1 MKIAPFIIGLAFLI
15 KGLVFQYYYE
25 SENTKNYPDIEIK
38 MDKIILPLKEENKSE
53 VDSLKNIIIGDSQTP
68 FVDNASEKVSRISTT
83 PGMSSLW
90 QGGKTLT
97 WLISALEKYPTDITI
112 GDVVFCIGT
121 NGGYS
126 SKDNVERLITLTKE
140 KFPNSKLYA
149 VQGSWGWGG
158 IKDVTETKV
167 RNYYKKYE
175 ELGVVIVEPP
185 IGKIEPHGNKPIYK
199 VIGKELDKLL

>member
-1 MKIAPFIIGLAFLI
+1 MKFLFLSNVIMLYTLLLFNINQNTNKPIKIGKRIRMYQKDTL
-15 KGLVFQYYYE
+15 K
-25 SENTKNYPDIEIK
+25 IEQK
-38 MDKIILPLKEENKSE
+38 SDTLKS
-53 VDSLKNIIIGDSQTP
+53 IIIGDSQTP

-83 PGMSSLW
+83 SGMSSLW
-90 QGGKTLT
+90 QGGKTVS
-97 WLISALEKYPTDITI
+97 WLILALEKYSTDSTV
-112 GDVVFCIGT
+112 GNVVLCIVT

-126 SKDNVERLITLTKE
+126 SKDNIEKLITLTKE

>member
-1 MKIAPFIIGLAFLI
+1 MKFLFLSNVIMLYTLLLFNINQNTNKPIKIGKRIRMYQKDTL
-15 KGLVFQYYYE
+15 K
-25 SENTKNYPDIEIK
+25 IEQK
-38 MDKIILPLKEENKSE
+38 SDTLKS
-53 VDSLKNIIIGDSQTP
+53 IIIGDSQTP

-83 PGMSSLW
+83 SGMSSLW
-90 QGGKTLT
+90 QGGKTVS
-97 WLISALEKYPTDITI
+97 WLILALEKYSTDNTV
-112 GDVVFCIGT
+112 GNVVLCIGT

-126 SKDNVERLITLTKE
+126 SKDNIEKLITLTKE

-149 VQGSWGWGG
+149 IQGSWGWGG

>member
-1 MKIAPFIIGLAFLI
+1 MKFLFLSNVIMLYTLLLFNINQNTNKPIKIGKRIRMYQKDTL
-15 KGLVFQYYYE
+15 K
-25 SENTKNYPDIEIK
+25 IEQK
-38 MDKIILPLKEENKSE
+38 SDTLKS
-53 VDSLKNIIIGDSQTP
+53 IIIGDSQTP
-68 FVDNASEKVSRISTT
+68 FVDNASGKVSRISTT
-83 PGMSSLW
+83 SGMSSLW
-90 QGGKTLT
+90 QGGKTVS
-97 WLISALEKYPTDITI
+97 WLILALEKYSTDNTV
-112 GDVVFCIGT
+112 GNVVLCIGT

-126 SKDNVERLITLTKE
+126 SKDNVEKLITLTKE

-199 VIGKELDKLL
+199 VIGKELDSLL

>member
-1 MKIAPFIIGLAFLI
+1 MKFLFLSNVIMLYTLLLFNINQNTNKPIKIGKRIRMYIPL
-15 KGLVFQYYYE
+15 
-25 SENTKNYPDIEIK
+25 NKNV
-38 MDKIILPLKEENKSE
+38 KSE
-53 VDSLKNIIIGDSQTP
+53 VDSLKSIIIGDSQTP

-97 WLISALEKYPTDITI
+97 WLISAIEKYPTDITI

>member
-1 MKIAPFIIGLAFLI
+1 MKLMSNLFLSNVIMLYTLLLFNINQITNKPIKIGKRIRMYQKDTL
-15 KGLVFQYYYE
+15 K
-25 SENTKNYPDIEIK
+25 IEQK
-38 MDKIILPLKEENKSE
+38 SDTLKS
-53 VDSLKNIIIGDSQTP
+53 IIIGDSQTP

-158 IKDVTETKV
+158 IKDVTETRV
-167 RNYYKKYE
+167 RTYYKRFE
-175 ELGVVIVEPP
+175 ELGVTIIEPP

-199 VIGKELDKLL
+199 VIGKELDSLL

>member
-25 SENTKNYPDIEIK
+25 LENTKNYPDIEIK

-83 PGMSSLW
+83 SGMSSLW
-90 QGGKTLT
+90 QGGKTVS
-97 WLISALEKYPTDITI
+97 WLILALEKYSTDNTV
-112 GDVVFCIGT
+112 GNVVLCIGT

-126 SKDNVERLITLTKE
+126 SKDNVEKLITLTKE
-140 KFPNSKLYA
+140 KFPNSKLYV

-199 VIGKELDKLL
+199 VIGKELDSLL

>member
-1 MKIAPFIIGLAFLI
+1 MKFLFLSNVIMLYTLLLFNINQNTNKPIKIGKRIRMYQKDTL
-15 KGLVFQYYYE
+15 K
-25 SENTKNYPDIEIK
+25 IEQ
-38 MDKIILPLKEENKSE
+38 KS
-53 VDSLKNIIIGDSQTP
+53 DTLKNIIIGDSQTP

-158 IKDVTETKV
+158 IKDVTETRV
-167 RNYYKKYE
+167 RTYYKRFE
-175 ELGVVIVEPP
+175 ELGVTIIEPP

-199 VIGKELDKLL
+199 VIGKELDSLL

>member
-1 MKIAPFIIGLAFLI
+1 MYQKDTLKIEQ
-15 KGLVFQYYYE
+15 K
-25 SENTKNYPDIEIK
+25 SDT
-38 MDKIILPLKEENKSE
+38 LKS
-53 VDSLKNIIIGDSQTP
+53 IIIGDSQTP

-83 PGMSSLW
+83 SGMSSLW
-90 QGGKTLT
+90 QGGKTVS
-97 WLISALEKYPTDITI
+97 WLILALEKYSTDNTV
-112 GDVVFCIGT
+112 GNVVLCIGT

-126 SKDNVERLITLTKE
+126 SKDNIGKLITLTKE

-199 VIGKELDKLL
+199 VIGKELDSLL

>member
-83 PGMSSLW
+83 SGMSSLW
-90 QGGKTLT
+90 QGGKTVS
-97 WLISALEKYPTDITI
+97 WLILALEKYSTDNTV
-112 GDVVFCIGT
+112 GNVVLCIGT

-126 SKDNVERLITLTKE
+126 SKDNVEKLITLTKE

-199 VIGKELDKLL
+199 VIGKELDSLL

>member
-1 MKIAPFIIGLAFLI
+1 MKFLFLSNVIMLYTLLLFNINQNTNKPIKIGKRIRMYQKDTL
-15 KGLVFQYYYE
+15 K
-25 SENTKNYPDIEIK
+25 IEQK
-38 MDKIILPLKEENKSE
+38 SDTLKS
-53 VDSLKNIIIGDSQTP
+53 IIIGDSQTP

-83 PGMSSLW
+83 SGMSSLW
-90 QGGKTLT
+90 QGGKTVS
-97 WLISALEKYPTDITI
+97 WLILALEKYSTDSTV
-112 GDVVFCIGT
+112 GNVVLCIGT

-126 SKDNVERLITLTKE
+126 SKDNIEKLITLTKE

-199 VIGKELDKLL
+199 VIGKELDSLL